1 MTGRKN
7 VDETVNIAN
16 GGRRLRPAVDE
27 LEGSLI
33 RKVAETNIG
42 RDDVIPLWFG
52 EPDLPTPDYIKQAL
66 VQAVADDHV
75 FYAQNRGI
83 PPLREAIADYSSQL
97 IGREIKVDRI
107 TAAVSG
113 MAAIMLTS
121 EVLVDNGD
129 NVVVV
134 GPVWPNCKGTV
145 FIMGGEARTAPL
157 RADEGGQWHLDLD
170 DIKSRCDARTRAVF
184 VNSPGNP
191 TGWIMEQ
198 DQQRELLEFTRAR
211 GIYLISDEVYIRLI
225 YDRPRAP
232 SFLDIAKPEDRVI
245 VINSFSKTWSMT
257 GWRLGWLT
265 HPADLGPDF
274 SKLNE
279 FNIAS
284 PTTFVQHAGVVA
296 VRDGEPFVTEMV
308 ERYRRNR
315 DLVFQR
321 LGAMPRVTLSRPE
334 GAFYAFFSVDGMTD
348 SVEYARHLIAETG
361 VGLAPG
367 RAFGEEGEGWLR
379 LCFAAEADTLSA
391 AMDRLEPAF
400 S

>member
-1 MTGRKN
+1 MVKM
-7 VDETVNIAN
+7 AN
-16 GGRRLRPAVDE
+16 GGRRLRPAVDN

-42 RDDVIPLWFG
+42 RDDLIPLWFG
-52 EPDLPTPDYIKQAL
+52 EPDLPTPLYIKD
-66 VQAVADDHV
+66 AVVKAIADDHV

-83 PPLREAIADYSSQL
+83 PELREAIADYSENM
-97 IGREIKVDRI
+97 IGRQIGVDRI
-107 TAAVSG
+107 TASVSG

-157 RADEGGQWHLDLD
+157 RADFSGQWHLDLD
-170 DIKSRCDARTRAVF
+170 DIRSRCDGRTRAVF
-184 VNSPGNP
+184 INSPGNP

-198 DQQRELLEFTRAR
+198 EQQRELLEFTRER

-232 SFLDIAKPEDRVI
+232 SFLDIAEPDDRVI

-265 HPADLGPDF
+265 HPPDLGPDL

-284 PTTFVQHAGVVA
+284 PTTFVQRAGVVA
-296 VRDGEPFVTEMV
+296 IREGESFVKEMV
-308 ERYRRNR
+308 ERYRCNR

-321 LGAMPRVTLSRPE
+321 LESMGRVTLSKPE
-334 GAFYAFFSVDGMTD
+334 GAFYAFFKVDGMTD
-348 SVEYARHLIAETG
+348 SVEYARKLIAETG

-367 RAFGEEGEGWLR
+367 RAFGEDGEGWLR
-379 LCFAAEADTLSA
+379 LCFAAEANTLSA
-391 AMDRLEPAF
+391 AMDRLDPML